1 MNPSM
6 NPKMKPT
13 RKHLLAAAALVLLV
27 GGVILKDNIVEVVS
41 GLCWR
46 VSAGLAIG
54 LTYIDSHT
62 STVAT
67 LCTLIGLCVN
77 VTFQCLNYRRGSRKE
92 A

>member
-1 MNPSM
+1 M

-13 RKHLLAAAALVLLV
+13 RKQLLAAAALVLLV
-27 GGVILKDNIVEVVS
+27 GGVILKDNIAEVVS

-54 LTYIDSHT
+54 LTYLGSHA
-62 STVAT
+62 STVAA

>member
-1 MNPSM
+1 M

-13 RKHLLAAAALVLLV
+13 RKQLLATAALVLLV
-27 GGVILKDNIVEVVS
+27 GGVVLKDNVAEAVS

-54 LTYIDSHT
+54 LTYLGSH
-62 STVAT
+62 SGTVAA
-67 LCTLIGLCVN
+67 LCTIVGLCVN
-77 VTFQCLNYRRGSRKE
+77 VTFQCLNYRRGSRQE